1 MQAAKLIIKTV
12 RSGKNVLRINLSKVL
27 MARYQKKRSMSQNS
41 FHKSAITSRACLHGP
56 FEGPSSSPQL
66 RWWTLIYGIRP
77 MQIISNIALISIN
90 ETFIVQIISFLIFL
104 YIINRIMFQP
114 LRSIMADRENHIKSI
129 QQDIVTADH
138 KLDAL
143 ADQIRAQESA
153 VRSEAFA
160 QKALLE
166 KAGGRRADEIFADTR
181 KEIEAARAKA
191 QIEVDAQL
199 LEAKKHIEEQSEIL
213 MLSVMEKVLNRRLN
227 P

>member
-1 MQAAKLIIKTV
+1 
-12 RSGKNVLRINLSKVL
+12 
-27 MARYQKKRSMSQNS
+27 
-41 FHKSAITSRACLHGP
+41 
-56 FEGPSSSPQL
+56 
-66 RWWTLIYGIRP
+66 

-114 LRSIMADRENHIKSI
+114 LRSIMADRENHIKSV

-138 KLDAL
+138 KLGAL

-153 VRSEAFA
+153 VKSEAFA
-160 QKALLE
+160 QKSLLE
-166 KAGGRRADEIFADTR
+166 EAGSRRADEIFADTR

>member
-1 MQAAKLIIKTV
+1 
-12 RSGKNVLRINLSKVL
+12 
-27 MARYQKKRSMSQNS
+27 
-41 FHKSAITSRACLHGP
+41 
-56 FEGPSSSPQL
+56 
-66 RWWTLIYGIRP
+66 

-104 YIINRIMFQP
+104 YIINRIMFRP
-114 LRSIMADRENHIKSI
+114 LRSVMAERENHIKSI

-160 QKALLE
+160 QKASLE
-166 KAGGRRADEIFADTR
+166 EAGGRRADEIFTDTR
-181 KEIEAARAKA
+181 KEIEAARESA
-191 QIEVDAQL
+191 QIEVDAKL
-199 LEAKKHIEEQSEIL
+199 IEAKKHIKEESEIL
-213 MLSVMEKVLNRRLN
+213 MLSVMEKVLNRRLS